1 MENLKVNTIVKE
13 KFKDEF
19 TRMHNQIARNP
30 LLSLKAKGLLLTIMS
45 LPDDWV
51 LHISQLPDFCKESKT
66 SVRSA
71 FNELKENGFIISVE
85 MRDGKGRFKGNNYI
99 AYYQSQTDKRFMI
112 GSSENPAN
120 TKSHPHTENPHAD
133 NPHTDFPHTDN
144 VPLQRKRVTKKDVV
158 TKKKEKKK
166 YSTSNTEE
174 NFSFFSLPVAMAI
187 VQNGGVVNKSQID
200 NDTYTALY
208 NLFGCDESGS
218 IKALRE

>member
-99 AYYQSQTDKRFMI
+99 AYYHDI
-112 GSSENPAN
+112 NHN
-120 TKSHPHTENPHAD
+120 ID
-133 NPHTDFPHTDN
+133 DIY
-144 VPLQRKRVTKKDVV
+144 L
-158 TKKKEKKK
+158 
-166 YSTSNTEE
+166 
-174 NFSFFSLPVAMAI
+174 
-187 VQNGGVVNKSQID
+187 D
-200 NDTYTALY
+200 NDIICKISFPLLVNRTYI
-208 NLFGCDESGS
+208 FID
-218 IKALRE
+218 I